1 MQGMS
6 DHDILVEIRGD
17 VRYIRET
24 LTDHEGRIRILER
37 QGDQGAALRHL
48 EEVVDEHEDR
58 IVTIEKR
65 DSGRKAVAYW
75 KDLTLSRLIAILTAV
90 GGLGALVGWLAGWLS
105 CFGGT

>member
-6 DHDILVEIRGD
+6 DHDLLVEIRGD
-17 VRYIRET
+17 VRYIRST

-90 GGLGALVGWLAGWLS
+90 GGLGALVGWLAGGLS